1 MASSE
6 DPRYKRYDLSLLC
19 TVEEA
24 AQMLSIGRT
33 SAFRLVREGQ
43 IRSVKIGSRRLVPR
57 EAVVAFVDRLLEAS

>member
-6 DPRYKRYDLSLLC
+6 DPRYRRYDRSLLC
-19 TVEEA
+19 TVEETA
-24 AQMLSIGRT
+24 ELLAIGRT

-57 EAVVAFVDRLLEAS
+57 AAVEAFVEQLLEAS